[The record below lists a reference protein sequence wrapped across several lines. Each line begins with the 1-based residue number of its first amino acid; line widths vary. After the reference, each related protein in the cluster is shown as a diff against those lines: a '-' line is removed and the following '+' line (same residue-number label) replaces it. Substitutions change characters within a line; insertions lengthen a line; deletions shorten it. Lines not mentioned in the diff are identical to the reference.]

1 MGFHAGKRAGERG
14 RGGVEVLQGEPQGGA
29 QAPPCPGVLGVP
41 GRDSPAPPRPAA
53 MRSRGGMEKE
63 EEKEEEEEEETP
75 RGQGAA
81 GAGLGPVVGGGS
93 RAGRFYTVPAARR
106 LPPGAMRGRGLL
118 CGIALSLLLPPPRPC
133 GAPPALHERL
143 WLREPPGSG
152 GAGAGSGAPRDP
164 PAAGAE
170 PQPEV
175 VEPRWAA
182 PGSPGGQQVGR
193 ARRLVPVL
201 FATSASFAGR
211 GGHGATG
218 RCRGQH
224 GAVRCCVLF

>member
-1 MGFHAGKRAGERG
+1 MLEKELGRG
-14 RGGVEVLQGEPQGGA
+14 GGGGVEVLQGEPQGGA

-41 GRDSPAPPRPAA
+41 GRDSPAPPRRYALP
-53 MRSRGGMEKE
+53 GMEKE
-63 EEKEEEEEEETP
+63 EEEEKEDEEETP

-81 GAGLGPVVGGGS
+81 GAGLGPVVGGAS
-93 RAGRFYTVPAARR
+93 RAGRFYTVPAAQR
-106 LPPGAMRGRGLL
+106 LPPGAMRGGGLL

-133 GAPPALHERL
+133 GAPPALHER
-143 WLREPPGSG
+143 LREPPGSG

-182 PGSPGGQQVGR
+182 PGSPGGQKVGR
-193 ARRLVPVL
+193 ARRRISVL
-201 FATSASFAGR
+201 FPTSASFAGR
-211 GGHGATG
+211 GDGTMPRSA
-218 RCRGQH
+218 RRL
-224 GAVRCCVLF
+224 AMLRFVLSWAL